1 MGSIKVNSKEKVG
14 EVSYETEYT
23 FTDASDFFAWEDIK
37 VERLTN
43 AVKGFNLGGEG
54 LFTDPEGSDIFGN
67 SEPAKPFIDVKKK
80 AKETKH

>member
-1 MGSIKVNSKEKVG
+1 MGSVKYKETSVVG
-14 EVSYETEYT
+14 ELSSVIEYE
-23 FTDASDFFAWEDIK
+23 FSDSSDFFAFDEYR

-80 AKETKH
+80 TTKH

>member
-1 MGSIKVNSKEKVG
+1 MGAIKVNSKEKLG

-43 AVKGFNLGGEG
+43 AVKGFNLGGESP
-54 LFTDPEGSDIFGN
+54 FENEDVGN
-67 SEPAKPFIDVKKK
+67 VAEIKVAKKK
-80 AKETKH
+80 TEPTKH

>member
-1 MGSIKVNSKEKVG
+1 MGSIKVNSKEKLG

-43 AVKGFNLGGEG
+43 AVKGFNLGAEG
-54 LFTDPEGSDIFGN
+54 LFQDEEPSVVDIKVG
-67 SEPAKPFIDVKKK
+67 KKK
-80 AKETKH
+80 TEPTKH